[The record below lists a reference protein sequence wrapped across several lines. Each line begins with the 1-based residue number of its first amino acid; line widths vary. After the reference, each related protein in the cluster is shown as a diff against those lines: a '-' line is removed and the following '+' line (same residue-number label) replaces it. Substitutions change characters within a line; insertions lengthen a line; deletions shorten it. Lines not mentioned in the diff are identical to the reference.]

1 MKRPILILLL
11 FGLTQLLAGLAL
23 AGLQYTAMDIT
34 PETLG
39 IGVFAANILLI
50 VLLYFCGFTEKKPW
64 RGLTRPGYS
73 AKELTALLCVL
84 ILAHGLS
91 AVFAPL
97 DLDDFGMGNQFEG
110 MQDSLLCILGIC
122 IIAPVAEEMAFREGI
137 VREMLKGGY
146 APWTAIA
153 TSAVLFG
160 CVHGNPLQA
169 LPAVVLG
176 AVLGWFYTRTGN
188 LRLCLPAHI
197 LNNTLACIELRYP
210 ELDVWLNSQPAFLLI
225 PVGLVLCGVGVVLIQ
240 RV

>member
-23 AGLQYTAMDIT
+23 AGLQYTAVEIT
-34 PETLG
+34 PETFG
-39 IGVFAANILLI
+39 ISLLAANILLI
-50 VLLYFCGFTEKKPW
+50 VLLYFCGFTDKKPW
-64 RGLTRPGYS
+64 RGLTRPGYN
-73 AKELTALLCVL
+73 AKELIALVGVL

-110 MQDSLLCILGIC
+110 MQDSLLCILC
-122 IIAPVAEEMAFREGI
+122 LCLIAPVAEEFTFREGI
-137 VREMLKGGY
+137 LREMLRGGY
-146 APWTAIA
+146 SPWTAMA

-176 AVLGWFYTRTGN
+176 AVLGWFYYRTGN

-197 LNNTLACIELRYP
+197 LNNTLACIELRFP

-225 PVGLVLCGVGVVLIQ
+225 PIGLVLCAAGVVLIQ